1 MIPLLSLPAVVVRIV
16 DKTKLDGRVQ
26 RDCVLLRVFRIMHGD
41 HLGVLDKV
49 EVEALVL
56 RDQQIG
62 GAAAESVCDLD
73 ASVR

>member
-1 MIPLLSLPAVVVRIV
+1 MVRIV
-16 DKTKLDGRVQ
+16 DETELDGQVQ
-26 RDCVLLRVFRIMHGD
+26 WDCVLLRVFRIMHGE

-49 EVEALVL
+49 EVEAFVL

-73 ASVR
+73 ASGKGVR